1 MKTKSLWFIAFLLA
15 GCAPNYFLNGKSQ
28 AQFANDK
35 LECQAVS
42 QRLSGTSAMWT
53 VEAQTCMQ
61 GKGYTIAR

>member
-1 MKTKSLWFIAFLLA
+1 MKIKSLWVTALLLA
-15 GCAPNYFLNGKSQ
+15 GCGSNYYLNGKSE

-35 LECQAVS
+35 LECQAIS
-42 QRLSGTSAMWT
+42 QRLTGVSAMWT